1 MIIAGMRKQMLLT
14 VAAVTLL
21 AGLAHAQVTKPTV
34 TGVTNFAKLE
44 STIACGGATTPEGVR
59 ELKKLGYASIINL
72 RQATEAGA
80 EVDAEAA
87 AAKDAGVRY
96 LHIPMNGQSPDP
108 AVADSFLK
116 AIVEPANQPVFV
128 HCASGNRA
136 AAMWMI
142 KRMVVDGWDA
152 DRAGT
157 EAAAL
162 GLRNEALKKFAVD
175 YAVSRK
181 K

>member
-1 MIIAGMRKQMLLT
+1 MRKQLLLT
-14 VAAVTLL
+14 LAAATLL

-34 TGVTNFAKLE
+34 TGVSNFAKLE

-59 ELKKLGYASIINL
+59 ELKKMGYASIINL
-72 RQATEAGA
+72 RQATETGA
-80 EVDAEAA
+80 DVQAEEAA
-87 AAKDAGVRY
+87 AREAGVRY
-96 LHIPMNGQSPDP
+96 VHIPMNAQSPDP

-116 AIVEPANQPVFV
+116 AIVEPENQPVFV

-152 DRAGT
+152 EKAGT

-162 GLRNEALKKFAVD
+162 GLRSEPLKKFALD
-175 YAVSRK
+175 YVASRK

>member
-1 MIIAGMRKQMLLT
+1 MRKHMLL
-14 VAAVTLL
+14 AAIAVTLL
-21 AGLAHAQVTKPTV
+21 GGLAHAQVTKPTV
-34 TGVTNFAKLE
+34 AGVTNFAKLD

-72 RQATEAGA
+72 RQATETGA
-80 EVDAEAA
+80 EVEAEAA

-96 LHIPMNGQSPDP
+96 VHLPMNGQSPDP
-108 AVADSFLK
+108 AVADGFLK
-116 AIVEPANQPVFV
+116 AMADRANQPVFV
-128 HCASGNRA
+128 HCGSGNRA

-142 KRMVVDGWDA
+142 KRMVMDGWDA
-152 DRAGT
+152 DKAGT

-162 GLRNEALKKFAVD
+162 GLRSEALKKFALD
-175 YAVSRK
+175 YAASRK

>member
-1 MIIAGMRKQMLLT
+1 MRKQMLLT
-14 VAAVTLL
+14 AAVVTLL

-34 TGVTNFAKLE
+34 AGVTNFAKLE

-72 RQATEAGA
+72 RQATETGA
-80 EVDAEAA
+80 EVEAEAA
-87 AAKDAGVRY
+87 AAKEAGVRY
-96 LHIPMNGQSPDP
+96 VHLPMNGQSPDP

-116 AIVEPANQPVFV
+116 AMADPANQPVFV
-128 HCASGNRA
+128 HCGSGNRA

-142 KRMVVDGWDA
+142 KRMVMDGWDA
-152 DRAGT
+152 EKAGT

-162 GLRNEALKKFAVD
+162 GLRSEALKKFAVD
-175 YAVSRK
+175 YAASRK

>member
-1 MIIAGMRKQMLLT
+1 MRKHILAT
-14 VAAVTLL
+14 IAITLI
-21 AGLAHAQVTKPTV
+21 AGLAHAQQVSSPTV
-34 TGVTNFAKLE
+34 AGVRNFVKLE

-72 RQATEAGA
+72 RQATETGA
-80 EVDAEAA
+80 EVQAEEAA
-87 AAKDAGVRY
+87 AKEAGVRY
-96 LHIPMNGQSPDP
+96 VHIPMNSQSPEP

-128 HCASGNRA
+128 HCGSGNRA

-152 DRAGT
+152 EKAGT

-162 GLRNEALKKFAVD
+162 GLRSEPLKKFAVD
-175 YAVSRK
+175 YAASRK